1 MVTAYRR
8 GIHRLSVPAGTINLM
23 RVLEEPWAN

>member
-1 MVTAYRR
+1 MVTEYRR
-8 GIHRLSVPAGTINLM
+8 GTRGLSVPAGTIEEM